1 MHTHTVIWQDKLKIK
16 FELFFCAGLRQSMT
30 NSSPRRGKVLLLV
43 DTFVYLILILC
54 DGVLLHSVMESDA
67 LI

>member
-1 MHTHTVIWQDKLKIK
+1 MHAHTVIWQDKLKIK
-16 FELFFCAGLRQSMT
+16 FVLFFCAGLRQSMT

-43 DTFVYLILILC
+43 ATFVYLILILC